1 MIKEKHKFEDWIVSV
16 DANAFSGEGIV
27 ILPKTV
33 KIVSN
38 VENNANIF
46 ITSSGVIISSK
57 NEIPSNE
64 IWYRSDEICNFGQS
78 DIAIQ
83 ESTEDNEYGCKR
95 HIFSED
101 LIILPQGIFS
111 RINPYPVGCG
121 VENIFIP
128 NSVTSIGNSAF
139 YNCEALSSITI
150 PNSVTSIGKSAFS
163 GCSSITSVVIP
174 DSVTSIGESAFTYC
188 DSLTSITI
196 PNSVTSIG
204 KAAFYYCSALTS
216 VTISKSIT
224 SIGDWTFQYCRS
236 LTSVT
241 IPNSVTYIGERTF
254 EDCRSLTSVT
264 IPNNVTSIGDRAFY
278 ACSSLTS
285 ITCKAVIPPTLGSGN
300 DLTSVTVV
308 YVPVESIN
316 DYKTATNWSYYS
328 GIIKPIE

>member
-101 LIILPQGIFS
+101 LVILPQGIFS
-111 RINPYPVGCG
+111 RINPDLIERGG
-121 VENIFIP
+121 VKNIFIP
-128 NSVTSIGNSAF
+128 NSVTSIGAYAF
-139 YNCEALSSITI
+139 AYCSSLTSINI
-150 PNSVTSIGKSAFS
+150 PNSVTSIGEWAFFD
-163 GCSSITSVVIP
+163 CQ
-174 DSVTSIGESAFTYC
+174 
-188 DSLTSITI
+188 SLTSITI
-196 PNSVTSIG
+196 PNSVTSIRND
-204 KAAFYYCSALTS
+204 AFSS
-216 VTISKSIT
+216 
-224 SIGDWTFQYCRS
+224 
-236 LTSVT
+236 
-241 IPNSVTYIGERTF
+241 
-254 EDCRSLTSVT
+254 
-264 IPNNVTSIGDRAFY
+264 
-278 ACSSLTS
+278 CSSLTS
-285 ITCKAVIPPTLGSGN
+285 ITCEAITPPTLDSGN
-300 DLTSVTVV
+300 NLSNVTVV
-308 YVPVESIN
+308 YVPAESI
-316 DYKTATNWSYYS
+316 DTYKTSTNWSYYS